1 MHTYK
6 HTFMKG
12 SEMSL
17 QVVTPAMGSAA
28 PNARSEAL
36 PHMLRNFM
44 KLDNFSFFLVSGP
57 SQA

>member
-1 MHTYK
+1 MHTNK

-12 SEMSL
+12 SEMS

>member
-1 MHTYK
+1 MHTHK

-12 SEMSL
+12 SEMSQL
-17 QVVTPAMGSAA
+17 VTAMGSAA

-36 PHMLRNFM
+36 PHMLGNFM
-44 KLDNFSFFLVSGP
+44 KLDNLLFFLVLGP

>member
-1 MHTYK
+1 
-6 HTFMKG
+6 MKG
-12 SEMSL
+12 SEMS